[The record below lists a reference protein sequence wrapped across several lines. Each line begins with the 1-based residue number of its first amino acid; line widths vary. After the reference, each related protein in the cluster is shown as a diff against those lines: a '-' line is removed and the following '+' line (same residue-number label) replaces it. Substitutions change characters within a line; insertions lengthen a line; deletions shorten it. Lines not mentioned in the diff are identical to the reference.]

1 MTSVWE
7 KKKNGMNIQTKK
19 DKKTDRQMDRKIE
32 DNETVK
38 KAKRAGQSDKKR
50 YTYTDIK
57 TEQSQQF

>member
-7 KKKNGMNIQTKK
+7 KKKNGVNIQTKK

-38 KAKRAGQSDKKR
+38 KAGQTDKKR
-50 YTYTDIK
+50 YPQKDMWKDCI
-57 TEQSQQF
+57 E